1 MKIHDLFKKFIFKQ
15 RIFLPH
21 GWRWCNIDATSL
33 CSYQSWLRHE
43 PERDIYICMKSRG
56 QASFVTKIPVSTL
69 FAMAIAGF
77 TGEFLRYKPRSR
89 CIVRMIDTVERALD
103 SHRASSQAFQ
113 PVFHNT
119 ARPISSSYSSFS
131 SSNPS
136 PFFFFLLFLTRLY
149 SINKFRKFM
158 KRLWNLENG
167 FVYLFSRL
175 IINSKLNVILNSL
188 NLNFWKFFKKTLIV
202 ILILDFS
209 IPVKLQSRITPLTL
223 LHSIKKKEKQ
233 IISSSRSNFSNPPYD
248 DEKWVKIVERDPR
261 RPINIAKGCSPPF
274 KGTNRGWNWQ
284 RKRERERNNSPSPGH
299 FLQLQRC
306 VPREKSCCSHCPS
319 FQELPLSP

>member
-43 PERDIYICMKSRG
+43 PERDIYIYMKSRG

-131 SSNPS
+131 SGNPS

-158 KRLWNLENG
+158 KRLWNLEND

-202 ILILDFS
+202 ILI
-209 IPVKLQSRITPLTL
+209 
-223 LHSIKKKEKQ
+223 
-233 IISSSRSNFSNPPYD
+233 
-248 DEKWVKIVERDPR
+248 
-261 RPINIAKGCSPPF
+261 PF
-274 KGTNRGWNWQ
+274 LWNYNL
-284 RKRERERNNSPSPGH
+284 E
-299 FLQLQRC
+299 
-306 VPREKSCCSHCPS
+306 
-319 FQELPLSP
+319 

>member
-1 MKIHDLFKKFIFKQ
+1 MKSGEWFCIFIF
-15 RIFLPH
+15 
-21 GWRWCNIDATSL
+21 
-33 CSYQSWLRHE
+33 
-43 PERDIYICMKSRG
+43 
-56 QASFVTKIPVSTL
+56 TL
-69 FAMAIAGF
+69 
-77 TGEFLRYKPRSR
+77 L
-89 CIVRMIDTVERALD
+89 
-103 SHRASSQAFQ
+103 
-113 PVFHNT
+113 
-119 ARPISSSYSSFS
+119 
-131 SSNPS
+131 
-136 PFFFFLLFLTRLY
+136 
-149 SINKFRKFM
+149 
-158 KRLWNLENG
+158 
-167 FVYLFSRL
+167 
-175 IINSKLNVILNSL
+175 INSKLNVILNSL

-209 IPVKLQSRITPLTL
+209 IPVKLQSRITRLTL

-274 KGTNRGWNWQ
+274 KGTNRGCNWQ
-284 RKRERERNNSPSPGH
+284 KKKERERNNSPSPGH

>member
-43 PERDIYICMKSRG
+43 PERDIYICMESRG

-103 SHRASSQAFQ
+103 SHRASSQVFQ

-131 SSNPS
+131 SGNPS

-167 FVYLFSRL
+167 FVYLFSRFLL
-175 IINSKLNVILNSL
+175 IPN
-188 NLNFWKFFKKTLIV
+188 WTLF
-202 ILILDFS
+202 LI
-209 IPVKLQSRITPLTL
+209 P
-223 LHSIKKKEKQ
+223 
-233 IISSSRSNFSNPPYD
+233 
-248 DEKWVKIVERDPR
+248 
-261 RPINIAKGCSPPF
+261 
-274 KGTNRGWNWQ
+274 
-284 RKRERERNNSPSPGH
+284 
-299 FLQLQRC
+299 
-306 VPREKSCCSHCPS
+306 
-319 FQELPLSP
+319 